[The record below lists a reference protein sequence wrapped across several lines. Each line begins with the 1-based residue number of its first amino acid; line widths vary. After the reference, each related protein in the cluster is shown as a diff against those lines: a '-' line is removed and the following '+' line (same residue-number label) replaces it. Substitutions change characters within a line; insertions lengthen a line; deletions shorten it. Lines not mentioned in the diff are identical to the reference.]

1 MKKFFSL
8 LLALIMCIPF
18 SNVAF
23 ATEMPAV
30 KATTVEF
37 TVDANSESAIM
48 PRIWNQV
55 SYTLNSQTITYGLRF
70 NVPDR
75 YFAYEASAVAANGGT
90 VTSGHFAV
98 ALMADAVT
106 LIASSSGNADGTV
119 YKNDWIDLGSGGN
132 YLFKVCNYTN
142 TAITVSITYYSW
154 A

>member
-75 YFAYEASAVAANGGT
+75 YFAYEASAVATNGGT
-90 VTSGHFAV
+90 ATGNFSAS
-98 ALMADAVT
+98 LMLNASIT
-106 LIASSSGNADGTV
+106 LASIAGNANGTV
-119 YKNDWIDLGSGGN
+119 YKNDWIDLGSGD
-132 YLFKVCNYTN
+132 YLFKVSNSTD
-142 TAITVSITYYSW
+142 TTLTVTITYYSW